1 MKPKSFQ
8 TNEDHPGL
16 SRPASLM
23 GCPELGVGFGLRR
36 PLFHET
42 MANTQLIDWLEITP
56 ENYMGKGGKALRQ
69 LEEAM
74 SRFPL
79 VSHGVSLSIGSTD
92 PWDEKYLSQL
102 ELLFERVNPPWFSDH
117 LCFSGINGN
126 YFNDLIPLLRTPD
139 VVNYVSDRIRYLQD
153 RFQRPVLI
161 ENASFYLEYP
171 ENQLSDCEF
180 HARILE
186 KADCGLLLDVNNV
199 FVNSQNHGFD
209 PQSYLDNLP
218 LNRVIQIHIA
228 GHHIY
233 PEGRIDTHG
242 SAVCPEVWDLLD
254 YTLGV
259 TRPCGVMLERDLYIP
274 EFDQLRPELE
284 QIRTLWDKHYG
295 PVKSTKFVEQ
305 KELVNR

>member
-1 MKPKSFQ
+1 MKPKSSQ
-8 TNEDHPGL
+8 PKEDLPGF
-16 SRPASLM
+16 SRAPSLV
-23 GCPELGVGFGLRR
+23 GCPTLGVGFGLRR
-36 PLFHET
+36 PLFQET
-42 MANTQLIDWLEITP
+42 MAHTQLIDWLEITP

-92 PWDEKYLSQL
+92 PWDEQYLSQL
-102 ELLFERVNPPWFSDH
+102 ERLFEHVNPPWFSDH
-117 LCFSGINGN
+117 LCFSGINWN

-139 VVNYVSDRIRYLQD
+139 VVNHVVDRICFLQD

-171 ENQLSDCEF
+171 ENKLSDSEF
-180 HARILE
+180 HAQILE

-209 PQSYLDNLP
+209 PIAYLNDLP
-218 LNRVIQIHIA
+218 LNRVVQIHTA

-242 SAVCPEVWDLLD
+242 NPVCAEVWDLLD
-254 YTLGV
+254 YTLSV

-274 EFDQLRPELE
+274 EFDELRPELE
-284 QIRTLWDKHYG
+284 KIRTLWEKHYA
-295 PVKSTKFVEQ
+295 TEQ
-305 KELVNR
+305 KALVSR